1 MDKPFVI
8 DGVTFN
14 KEYFKSIDEKRA
26 VRELSAVYPFGTIMK
41 AWKVA
46 NGFSVP
52 KEITE
57 EKPTTKKNRTTSEKK
72 S

>member
-1 MDKPFVI
+1 MDFVI

-14 KEYFKSIDEKRA
+14 KEYFKGVDEKRA
-26 VRELSAVYPFGTIMK
+26 VRELSSAYSFGTIMK

-52 KEITE
+52 NEVQDEEIQ
-57 EKPTTKKNRTTSEKK
+57 EKPTTKRKK